1 MQNTP
6 VQESLAAKVRKSNWA
21 MIAIASLCVGSAT
34 VGLFWRFQSTPA
46 SPQPEII
53 SEAAIKTVTALG
65 RLQPKGEVIKL
76 SAPTSN
82 NGNRVDRLL
91 VNEGDRVRVG
101 QVIAILDNRDRLQA
115 ALEQAQKDVT
125 VAQAKLAVTQAG
137 AKQGEIAAQQAEL
150 NRLEAER
157 QGDIISQE
165 SKIARLAAE
174 MRNAQTE
181 YQRYQALYQ
190 NGAIS
195 ASERDSKLLTLETA
209 QKSLQEAQA
218 ELNRTRSTLPAELEE
233 ARATLNKIAEVRPV
247 DVAYDRAEVDKAIA
261 ARNQAKVELEQA
273 FVRSPVNGEVLYI
286 HTRSGEVISSDG
298 ILELGQTRQMEAI
311 AEIYQSDVS
320 KIRLGQKVRVSSDS
334 LPGELSGTVTQI
346 GSQVRRQ
353 NIVNTDPSTNID
365 ARVVEVHVALDET
378 SSQKASKFTNLQVK
392 VVIEP

>member
-1 MQNTP
+1 MQNIP
-6 VQESLAAKVRKSNWA
+6 VQESLDAKVRKSNWA
-21 MIAIASLCVGSAT
+21 MIAIALLCVGSAT
-34 VGLFWRFQSTPA
+34 VGLFWRFRSTPA

-82 NGNRVDRLL
+82 SGNRVDRLL

-101 QVIAILDNRDRLQA
+101 QAIAILDNRDRLQA

-137 AKQGEIAAQQAEL
+137 AKQGEIAAQQAKL
-150 NRLEAER
+150 NRLAAER
-157 QGDIISQE
+157 EGDIISQE

-195 ASERDSKLLTLETA
+195 ASERDSKRLTLETA

-218 ELNRTRSTLPAELEE
+218 ELNRTRSTLPSELEE

-247 DVAYDRAEVDKAIA
+247 DVAYDRAEVAKAIA

-320 KIRLGQKVRVSSDS
+320 KILLGQEVRVSSDS